1 VIKMKVTIKNDI
13 TPMTKKLAKQ
23 LDNIST
29 DAYDYFVAQTPI
41 KTGNARRNT
50 DLDKPKDTIYADY
63 DYAGRLDA
71 GASRQAPKG
80 MIEPT
85 QRFIQREFDRIIKG
99 K

>member
-1 VIKMKVTIKNDI
+1 MKVTIKNDI

-41 KTGNARRNT
+41 AKINGGNARRNT

-85 QRFIQREFDRIIKG
+85 QRLIKREIDRIIKG

>member
-1 VIKMKVTIKNDI
+1 MIKMKVTIKNDI

-71 GASRQAPKG
+71 GASRQAPNG

-85 QRFIQREFDRIIKG
+85 QRFIKREFDRIIKG

>member
-1 VIKMKVTIKNDI
+1 MKVTIKNDI

>member
-1 VIKMKVTIKNDI
+1 
-13 TPMTKKLAKQ
+13 MTKKMAKQ
-23 LDNIST
+23 LDNITT

-71 GASRQAPKG
+71 GSSRQAPKG
-80 MIEPT
+80 MIAPT
-85 QRFIQREFDRIIKG
+85 QRFIQREFDKITKG

>member
-1 VIKMKVTIKNDI
+1 MIKMKVTIKNDI